1 MTSPVAPLD
10 VLIIGAGQAGLAMGQ
25 QLARRGQ
32 RVEIVDAGAEVGGA
46 WRSRWD
52 SLRLFTAARFDSLP
66 GLPFPADPD
75 SYPGKDAVADY
86 LQEYASTFG
95 LPVRLHTP
103 VTALTRNNG
112 GYLAKAGDQEIEAR
126 QVVVAT
132 GPFHL
137 PFVPPVAD
145 GLDPAVHQLHST
157 DYRRPAALPSGRT
170 LVVGAANTGCQ
181 IAAELAV
188 TRDVDLSVGRRL
200 PTIPQRPLGRDIWWW
215 ATLLR
220 LDRVTADTRL
230 GKRLAGRDQNI
241 GAGPR
246 QLAHN
251 RVRLRPR
258 AVTASGKT
266 VRFADGATAEYDVL
280 VWATGFTTDHT
291 WIDVPG
297 LTDEGG
303 RVRHRRGVT
312 EAPGLYLLGQTW
324 QHTRGSALLGWVGND
339 AAYLADQIA
348 ETAR

>member
-1 MTSPVAPLD
+1 MLV
-10 VLIIGAGQAGLAMGQ
+10 IGGGQAGLAMGHE
-25 QLARRGQ
+25 LARRGQ
-32 RVEIVDAGAEVGGA
+32 RFEIVDAGVEVGGA

-66 GLPFPADPD
+66 GLPFPAHRD

-86 LQEYASTFG
+86 LQQYAATFE
-95 LPVRLHTP
+95 LPVRLNTP
-103 VTALTRNNG
+103 VTALTRFAD
-112 GYLAKAGDQEIEAR
+112 GYVAKAGDQEFEAR
-126 QVVVAT
+126 HVVVAT

-157 DYRRPAALPSGRT
+157 DYRRPGALPPGKT

-181 IAAELAV
+181 IAEELAA
-188 TRDVDLSVGRRL
+188 TRDVDLSVGSRL

-220 LDRVTADTRL
+220 LDRVTADSRL

-241 GAGPR
+241 GGGPR
-246 QLAHN
+246 QLARHG
-251 RVRLRPR
+251 VRLRGR
-258 AVTASGKT
+258 AVRAAGKT
-266 VRFADGATAEYDVL
+266 VTFADGAAADYDVV
-280 VWATGFTTDHT
+280 VWATGFTTDFR
-291 WIDVPG
+291 WIDEPG
-297 LTDEGG
+297 LTDERG
-303 RVRHRRGVT
+303 RVRHQRGVT
-312 EAPGLYLLGQTW
+312 AIPGLYLLGQTW

-348 ETAR
+348 REHR